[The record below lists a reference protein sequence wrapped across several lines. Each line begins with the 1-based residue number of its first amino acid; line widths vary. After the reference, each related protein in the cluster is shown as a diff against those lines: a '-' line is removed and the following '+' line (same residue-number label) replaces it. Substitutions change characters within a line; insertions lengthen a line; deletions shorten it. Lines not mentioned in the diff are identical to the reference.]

1 MQLLF
6 SLASPY
12 ARTVRVV
19 IAQFAIRGIEPV
31 AVNPLE
37 NTELLLDANP
47 LAKIPCL
54 LLNDG
59 GTLYDSE
66 VILRYLDHEYC
77 GGELFGQPGDSWY
90 GETQYSLIKGLLDS
104 AVALRQEQMRDDEGL
119 RSPFWTARFE
129 QALLRGLA
137 QIELMAIYG
146 HSKVSLQQICLA
158 CLLEYIDFRHP
169 DLDWRKVAPAT
180 ARWLQTF
187 SKSAAMLTTRP
198 HV

>member
-1 MQLLF
+1 MQLLY
-6 SLASPY
+6 SEASPY

-19 IAQFAIRGIEPV
+19 ITQFAIDGIEQV
-31 AVNPLE
+31 GVNPLE
-37 NTELLLDANP
+37 NDELLLEANP

-59 GTLYDSE
+59 GALYDSE

-77 GGELFGQPGDSWY
+77 GGELFGQPGESWY
-90 GETQYSLIKGLLDS
+90 GEAQYSLIKGLLDS

-137 QIELMAIYG
+137 QIEQMAISG
-146 HSKVSLQQICLA
+146 HGKLTLQQICLA
-158 CLLEYIDFRHP
+158 CLLEYLDFRHP

-180 ARWLQTF
+180 ARWLQSF
-187 SKSAAMLTTRP
+187 AKCDAMLATRP
-198 HV
+198 SV

>member
-6 SLASPY
+6 SEASPY

-19 IAQFAIRGIEPV
+19 IAQFAVAGIEQV
-31 AVNPLE
+31 SVNPLE
-37 NTELLLDANP
+37 NGELLLNANP

-54 LLNDG
+54 MLNDG
-59 GTLYDSE
+59 GALYDSE

-137 QIELMAIYG
+137 QIEQMGISG
-146 HSKVSLQQICLA
+146 HSQLSLQQICLA
-158 CLLEYIDFRHP
+158 CLLEYLDFRHP
-169 DLDWRKVAPAT
+169 DLDWRKIAPAT
-180 ARWLQTF
+180 ARWLKSF
-187 SKSAAMLTTRP
+187 SKLEAMVSTRP
-198 HV
+198 NV